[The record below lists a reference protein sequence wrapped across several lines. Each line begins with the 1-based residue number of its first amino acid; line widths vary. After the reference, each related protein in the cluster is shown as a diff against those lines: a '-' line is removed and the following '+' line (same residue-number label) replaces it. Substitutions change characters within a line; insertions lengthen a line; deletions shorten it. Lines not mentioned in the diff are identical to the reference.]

1 MNLYLSKIQKCCEL
15 LLGASRRTV
24 QELPLF
30 ALEMADYKVGHKAPE
45 GEYLPFSHVD
55 GLDKRYWI
63 KTHTK
68 TPIAGENESLYFEM
82 TTGATGWDAT
92 NPQII
97 VYINGEMTC
106 GLDVNHTLAPL
117 KENAENA
124 IDCYLY
130 SGTQFAH
137 FPVSARVVALRRRVE
152 KLYFDMR

>member
-15 LLGASRRTV
+15 LLAASRRTV
-24 QELPLF
+24 AELPLR

-63 KTHTK
+63 KTHAK
-68 TPIAGENESLYFEM
+68 TPIAGKNESLYFEM
-82 TTGATGWDAT
+82 KTGATGWDAT
-92 NPQII
+92 NPQIS

-117 KENAENA
+117 KENAENR
-124 IDCYLY
+124 IDC
-130 SGTQFAH
+130 
-137 FPVSARVVALRRRVE
+137 
-152 KLYFDMR
+152 